1 VTCSSPRPIR
11 FACSVA
17 LFLLLLVAGRPP
29 APAVAQQPSAD
40 ETLVGQLAVLLAAAD
55 ARRLDPIVFRD
66 ALAHPNPAVRRQA
79 ALAAG
84 RIGDTAAVD
93 LLVPVLADTTEAVR
107 AAAAFALGLL
117 KSPRALPALL
127 QVVHGAAPAEQ
138 GAPELEAVTAIAKI
152 GATGA
157 TGAGASDEGA
167 RALVEVMALGSPG
180 APTAAP
186 PVVAAA
192 LLEAWRLGNRAPV
205 PQLTAFAESPDV
217 GTRWRALYALGRVRA
232 RQGATRLVAALDDRQ
247 SAVRAVAARGVSRA
261 LLDSARIDRR
271 GAIDRL
277 RPLLRDADAQ
287 VRINALRAL
296 GSFRDSGLASVVA
309 PLASDPHLGVAVQA
323 ETTLGAL
330 GGSAAVATLRPRL
343 TSSVFA
349 LRRQAVIALAQADSV
364 AGAAAATALLSESD
378 WRWRSVA
385 AEAFGAA
392 RARGPLDAQLADAD
406 ARVVAQALQTL
417 QRVVPAEDTALTA
430 RARRLLV
437 HADPAVR
444 SVAADILG
452 GHPDPADVDALV
464 AAYQRAAGDP
474 FNDARLSAV
483 GALGAIAAASP
494 TGRLRVAERFVAV
507 VPRPDDY
514 LVRRRAADTLPDA
527 REAWG
532 PAFPIATGRS
542 AADYRDVARR
552 WLAPV
557 LSGQANPRVTLET
570 DRGVLVIELLPAEA
584 PLTVAAFLD
593 LVERRFFDGT
603 RWHRVVPNF
612 VVQDGDPR
620 GDGWGGPGFVLRD
633 EVNPVRYEVGTVGMA
648 LSGPDT
654 GGSQYF
660 ITHSAQ
666 PHLDGIYTVFGRVVS
681 GGGVLEAIAMGD
693 RIRSI
698 HR

>member
-1 VTCSSPRPIR
+1 MTCSSPRPIR

-17 LFLLLLVAGRPP
+17 LFLLLLIAGRPP
-29 APAVAQQPSAD
+29 VPAFAQQPSAD
-40 ETLVGQLAVLLAAAD
+40 ETLVGQLAGLLAAAD
-55 ARRLDPIVFRD
+55 ARRLDPVVFRD
-66 ALAHPNPAVRRQA
+66 ALTNPNPAVRRQA

-84 RIGDTAAVD
+84 RIGDTAAVE
-93 LLVPVLADTTEAVR
+93 LLMPVLADTAEAVR
-107 AAAAFALGLL
+107 AAAAFGLGLL
-117 KSPRALPALL
+117 KNARAIPALL
-127 QVVHGAAPAEQ
+127 QVVRAAPAAEQ
-138 GAPELEAVTAIAKI
+138 GTPELEAVTAIAKI
-152 GATGA
+152 GG
-157 TGAGASDEGA
+157 DDGA
-167 RALVEVMALGSPG
+167 RAIVDVIATGSPA
-180 APTAAP
+180 APGGAP
-186 PVVAAA
+186 PVVTAA
-192 LLEAWRLGNRAPV
+192 LLESWRLGSRAPV
-205 PQLTAFAESPDV
+205 PQLTAFAESPDI
-217 GTRWRALYALGRVRA
+217 GTRWRALYSLGRLRA
-232 RQGATRLVAALDDRQ
+232 RQGAARLVAALDDREP
-247 SAVRAVAARGVSRA
+247 AVRAIAANGVRRA
-261 LLDSARIDRR
+261 LLDSARIERR

-296 GSFRDSGLASVVA
+296 GSFRDSTLAGAVT
-309 PLASDPHLGVAVQA
+309 PLVTDPHLGVAVQA

-330 GGSAAVATLRPRL
+330 GGSAAVAALRPRL
-343 TSSVFA
+343 TASVFA

-392 RARGPLDAQLADAD
+392 RARAALEAQLVDPD
-406 ARVVAQALQTL
+406 GRVVAQALQTL
-417 QRVVPAEDTALTA
+417 QRVVPAEDTVLIAQ
-430 RARRLLV
+430 ARRLLA

-444 SVAADILG
+444 SVAADVLA
-452 GHPDPADVDALV
+452 GHPDPADVDALL
-464 AAYQRAAGDP
+464 AAYHRAAGDP

-494 TGRLRVAERFVAV
+494 TGRLRVAERFVGV

-527 REAWG
+527 RDAWG
-532 PAFPIATGRS
+532 PAMPIATGRS

-557 LSGQANPRVTLET
+557 TSGQPNPRVTLET
-570 DRGVLVIELLPAEA
+570 DRGTLVIELLPAEA

-633 EVNPVRYEVGTVGMA
+633 EVNPTRYEVGTVGMA